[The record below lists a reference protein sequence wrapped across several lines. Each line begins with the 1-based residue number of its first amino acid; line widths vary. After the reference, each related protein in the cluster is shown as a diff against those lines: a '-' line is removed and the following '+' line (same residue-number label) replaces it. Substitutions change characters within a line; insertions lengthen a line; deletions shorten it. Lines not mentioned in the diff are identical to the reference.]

1 MSSDLH
7 KFFLLIVVVSA
18 VFCLIKYT
26 LANNECQQSCWR
38 MNLVC
43 QRKCASNNSFTN
55 ARRVAIKSVYQKM
68 YASTIKHSVIIVAG
82 EQTLSVFESVLATI
96 PLQNARRVAIK

>member
-26 LANNECQQSCWR
+26 L
-38 MNLVC
+38 
-43 QRKCASNNSFTN
+43 
-55 ARRVAIKSVYQKM
+55 VYII
-68 YASTIKHSVIIVAG
+68 YIVIHLIN
-82 EQTLSVFESVLATI
+82 TLPNIAL
-96 PLQNARRVAIK
+96 LLKLYM